1 MEKEQQEANVA
12 ENVIIDNKKQE
23 PILDNKEIERVSKTD
38 KP

>member
-1 MEKEQQEANVA
+1 MEKEQQEADVA
-12 ENVIIDNKKQE
+12 ENAIIDNKKQE